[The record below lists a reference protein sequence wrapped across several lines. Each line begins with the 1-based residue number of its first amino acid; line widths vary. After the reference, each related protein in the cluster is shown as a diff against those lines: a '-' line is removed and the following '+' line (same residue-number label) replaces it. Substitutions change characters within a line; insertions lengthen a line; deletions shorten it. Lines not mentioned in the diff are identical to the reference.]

1 MKKILF
7 ETIIY
12 KIMKDKKITIKDGQ
26 SGNEIDLP
34 VLDSILGPNVVD
46 IRSLEKDLGYL
57 SHDPGFIATSSCE
70 SKITY
75 IDGNEGKLWYRGY
88 PIEELAEKSN
98 FTETAYLLL
107 NDKLPKIEEL
117 SNFSKDLS
125 NSYAIDPSIKKIINV
140 FNKDSHPMAIMT
152 ACLSFLSAKYHADI
166 DIQNQSYRYKS
177 TINLIAGVPVISAWI
192 LNYILDENFQTPNKK
207 ISIAE
212 NFVAMSFPN
221 LTNEQKVLSSKA
233 MDIIFL
239 LHADHEQNASTST
252 VRLSGSS
259 ETSPYAAIAAGIS
272 TLWGPTHGG
281 ANEAVIN
288 MLEEIKNSD
297 KDVEYYIDKAKD
309 KENSFRLMGFG
320 HRIYKNYDPRA
331 KIIHKI
337 AHEYLDMLDSK
348 NPNKPLF
355 DIAMKLE
362 KYALEDEYFV
372 SRKLYPNV
380 DFYSGIVL
388 KAIGIPQCMY
398 TVIFALART
407 VGWVAHWNEMI
418 QDKNFRIGRPRQLY
432 TGKTKTSYKDIEER

>member
-1 MKKILF
+1 M
-7 ETIIY
+7 TN
-12 KIMKDKKITIKDGQ
+12 KKITIKDGQ
-26 SGNEIDLP
+26 SNNEIELP
-34 VLDSILGPNVVD
+34 VLDSILGPDVVD
-46 IRSLEKDLGYL
+46 IRSLEQNLGYL
-57 SHDPGFIATSSCE
+57 SHDPGFMATSSCE
-70 SKITY
+70 SKITF
-75 IDGNEGKLWYRGY
+75 IDGNEGKLWYRGF
-88 PIEELAEKSN
+88 PIEELAEKSS
-98 FTETAYLLL
+98 FIETAFLLL
-107 NDKLPKIEEL
+107 NNKLPNINEL
-117 SNFSKDLS
+117 NDFSNHISKSFNVDDS
-125 NSYAIDPSIKKIINV
+125 VKKIIKV
-140 FNKDSHPMAIMT
+140 FDKDSHPMAIMT
-152 ACLSFLSAKYHADI
+152 ACLSCLSAKYHPDI
-166 DIQNQSYRYKS
+166 NIQNKDYRYQS
-177 TINLIAGVPVISAWI
+177 TVNLIASVPIISAWI
-192 LNYILDENFQTPNKK
+192 LNHIHGQEFGEPNENL
-207 ISIAE
+207 SIAE
-212 NFVAMSFPN
+212 NFIQMSFPDIDKDK
-221 LTNEQKVLSSKA
+221 TILSSKA

-297 KDVEYYIDKAKD
+297 KDVEHYINMAKD

-331 KIIHKI
+331 KIIQKI
-337 AHEYLDMLDSK
+337 AHAYLDKLDEN

-362 KYALEDEYFV
+362 KYALEDDYFV

-388 KAIGIPQCMY
+388 KAIGVPQSMY

-407 VGWVAHWNEMI
+407 VGWAAHWNEMI
-418 QDKNFRIGRPRQLY
+418 EDKNFRIGRPRQLY
-432 TGKTKTSYKDIEER
+432 TGKSKTSYIDIKNR

>member
-1 MKKILF
+1 M
-7 ETIIY
+7 TS
-12 KIMKDKKITIKDGQ
+12 KKITIKDGQ
-26 SGNEIDLP
+26 SNNETELP

-46 IRSLEKDLGYL
+46 IRALEKNLGYL

-70 SKITY
+70 SKITF

-98 FTETAYLLL
+98 FIETAYLLL
-107 NDKLPKIEEL
+107 NDKLPNFKELEDFSNNISSNYNVDPKIKE
-117 SNFSKDLS
+117 
-125 NSYAIDPSIKKIINV
+125 IINV
-140 FNKDSHPMAIMT
+140 FDKDSHPMAIMT
-152 ACLSFLSAKYHADI
+152 ACLSFLSAKYHDDI
-166 DIQNQSYRYKS
+166 NIQSKDYRYKS
-177 TINLIAGVPVISAWI
+177 TINLISSVPVISAWI
-192 LNYILDENFQTPNKK
+192 LNFIHGEEFQEQNQKL
-207 ISIAE
+207 SIAE
-212 NFVAMSFPN
+212 NFINMSFPN
-221 LTNEQKVLSSKA
+221 ISETQKIMSSKA
-233 MDIIFL
+233 MDVIFL

-297 KDVEYYIDKAKD
+297 KNVEHYINMAKD
-309 KENSFRLMGFG
+309 KDNAFRLMGFG

-331 KIIHKI
+331 KIIQKI
-337 AHEYLDMLDSK
+337 AHEYLAKLDEN

-362 KYALEDEYFV
+362 KYALEDDYFV

-388 KAIGIPQCMY
+388 KAIGIPECMY

-418 QDKNFRIGRPRQLY
+418 EDKNFRIGRPRQLY
-432 TGKTKTSYKDIEER
+432 TGKNKTKYQDIKER

>member
-1 MKKILF
+1 M
-7 ETIIY
+7 TN
-12 KIMKDKKITIKDGQ
+12 KKITIKDGQ
-26 SGNEIDLP
+26 SNNEAELP
-34 VLDSILGPNVVD
+34 VLESILGPNVVD
-46 IRSLEKDLGYL
+46 IRALEKDLGYL
-57 SHDPGFIATSSCE
+57 SHDPGFMATSSCE
-70 SKITY
+70 SKITF

-98 FTETAYLLL
+98 FIETAYLLL
-107 NDKLPKIEEL
+107 NDKLPNNNEL
-117 SNFSKDLS
+117 ELFSKDIS
-125 NSYAIDPSIKKIINV
+125 SSCNVDPAIKNIIEV
-140 FNKDSHPMAIMT
+140 FDKSSHPMAIMT
-152 ACLSFLSAKYHADI
+152 ACLSYLSAKYHDNI
-166 DIQNQSYRYKS
+166 NIQNKDYRYKS
-177 TINLIAGVPVISAWI
+177 TVNLISSVPVISAWI
-192 LNYILDENFQTPNKK
+192 LNYILSEQFQEPSEKR
-207 ISIAE
+207 SIAE
-212 NFVAMSFPN
+212 NFINMAFPK
-221 LTNEQKVLSSKA
+221 LDPDQKNLSSKA

-297 KDVEYYIDKAKD
+297 KDVEHYINMAKD
-309 KENSFRLMGFG
+309 KENTFRLMGFG

-331 KIIHKI
+331 KIIQKI
-337 AHEYLDMLDSK
+337 AHEYLSQLDNT

-362 KYALEDEYFV
+362 KFALEDDYFV

-388 KAIGIPQCMY
+388 KAIGIPQSMY

-418 QDKNFRIGRPRQLY
+418 EDKNFRIGRPRQLY
-432 TGKTKTSYKDIEER
+432 TGKNKTSYKDIKDR

>member
-1 MKKILF
+1 M
-7 ETIIY
+7 T
-12 KIMKDKKITIKDGQ
+12 DKKITIIDGQ
-26 SGNEIDLP
+26 SNNETELP

-46 IRSLEKDLGYL
+46 IRALEKNLGYL
-57 SHDPGFIATSSCE
+57 SHDPGFMATSSCE
-70 SKITY
+70 SKITF

-98 FTETAYLLL
+98 FIETAYLLL
-107 NDKLPKIEEL
+107 NDKLPNNKEL
-117 SNFSKDLS
+117 DNFSNDIS
-125 NSYAIDPSIKKIINV
+125 NNFNVDPSVKKIIEV
-140 FNKDSHPMAIMT
+140 FDKGSHPMAVMT
-152 ACLSFLSAKYHADI
+152 ACLSFLSAKYHDDI
-166 DIQNQSYRYKS
+166 NIQNKGYRYQS
-177 TINLIAGVPVISAWI
+177 TVKLISSVPVMSAWI
-192 LNYILDENFQTPNKK
+192 LNFILGVKFQEPNKHL
-207 ISIAE
+207 SIAE
-212 NFVAMSFPN
+212 NFINMAFPN
-221 LTNEQKVLSSKA
+221 INEEQKKLSSNA
-233 MDIIFL
+233 MDVIFL

-259 ETSPYAAIAAGIS
+259 ETSPYAAIAAGIQ

-297 KDVEYYIDKAKD
+297 KDVEHYINMAKD

-331 KIIHKI
+331 KIIQKI
-337 AHEYLDMLDSK
+337 AHEYLDKLDEN

-362 KYALEDEYFV
+362 KYALEDDYFV

-388 KAIGIPQCMY
+388 KAIGVPQSMY

-418 QDKNFRIGRPRQLY
+418 EDKNFRIGRPRQLY
-432 TGKTKTSYKDIEER
+432 TGKDKTNYTDLKDR

>member
-1 MKKILF
+1 M
-7 ETIIY
+7 T
-12 KIMKDKKITIKDGQ
+12 DKKITIKDGQ
-26 SGNEIDLP
+26 SNNEIELP
-34 VLDSILGPNVVD
+34 VLDSILGPDVVD
-46 IRSLEKDLGYL
+46 IRSLEKNLGYL
-57 SHDPGFIATSSCE
+57 SHDPGFMATSSCE
-70 SKITY
+70 SKITF
-75 IDGNEGKLWYRGY
+75 IDGNEGKLWYRGF
-88 PIEELAEKSN
+88 PIEELAEKSS
-98 FTETAYLLL
+98 FIETAFLLL
-107 NDKLPKIEEL
+107 NDKLPDINEL
-117 SNFSKDLS
+117 NDFSNNISKSFNVDDS
-125 NSYAIDPSIKKIINV
+125 VKKIIKV
-140 FNKDSHPMAIMT
+140 FDKDSHPMAIMT
-152 ACLSFLSAKYHADI
+152 ACLSCLSAKYHPNI
-166 DIQNQSYRYKS
+166 DIQNKDYRYQS
-177 TINLIAGVPVISAWI
+177 TVNLIASVPIISAWI
-192 LNYILDENFQTPNKK
+192 LNHIHGQEFGKPNENL
-207 ISIAE
+207 SIAE
-212 NFVAMSFPN
+212 NFIQMSFPDIDKDK
-221 LTNEQKVLSSKA
+221 TTLSSKA

-288 MLEEIKNSD
+288 MLEEIRNSD
-297 KDVEYYIDKAKD
+297 KDVEHYINMAKD

-331 KIIHKI
+331 KIIQKI
-337 AHEYLDMLDSK
+337 AYAYLEKLDEN

-362 KYALEDEYFV
+362 KYALEDDYFV

-388 KAIGIPQCMY
+388 KAIGVPQSMY

-418 QDKNFRIGRPRQLY
+418 EDKNFRIGRPRQLY
-432 TGKTKTSYKDIEER
+432 TGKSKTSYIDIKNR

>member
-1 MKKILF
+1 M
-7 ETIIY
+7 T
-12 KIMKDKKITIKDGQ
+12 DKKITIKDGQ
-26 SGNEIDLP
+26 SNNEIELP
-34 VLDSILGPNVVD
+34 VLDSILGPDVVD
-46 IRSLEKDLGYL
+46 IRSLEQNLGYL
-57 SHDPGFIATSSCE
+57 SHDPGFMATSSCE
-70 SKITY
+70 SKITF
-75 IDGNEGKLWYRGY
+75 IDGNEGKLWYRGF
-88 PIEELAEKSN
+88 PIEELAEKSS
-98 FTETAYLLL
+98 FIETAFLLL
-107 NDKLPKIEEL
+107 NNKLPNINEL
-117 SNFSKDLS
+117 NDFSNHISKSLNVDDS
-125 NSYAIDPSIKKIINV
+125 VKKIIKV
-140 FNKDSHPMAIMT
+140 FDKDSHPMAIMT
-152 ACLSFLSAKYHADI
+152 ACLSCLSAKYHPDI
-166 DIQNQSYRYKS
+166 NIQNKDYRYQS
-177 TINLIAGVPVISAWI
+177 TVNLIASVPIISAWI
-192 LNYILDENFQTPNKK
+192 LNHIHGQEFGEPNENL
-207 ISIAE
+207 SIAE
-212 NFVAMSFPN
+212 NFIQMSFPDIDKDK
-221 LTNEQKVLSSKA
+221 TILSSKA

-297 KDVEYYIDKAKD
+297 KDVEHYINMAKD

-331 KIIHKI
+331 KIIQKI
-337 AHEYLDMLDSK
+337 AHAYLDELDEN

-362 KYALEDEYFV
+362 KYALEDDYFV

-388 KAIGIPQCMY
+388 KAIGVPQSMY

-418 QDKNFRIGRPRQLY
+418 EDKNFRIGRPRQLY
-432 TGKTKTSYKDIEER
+432 TGKSKTSYIDIKNR

>member
-1 MKKILF
+1 M
-7 ETIIY
+7 TN
-12 KIMKDKKITIKDGQ
+12 KKITIKDGQ
-26 SGNEIDLP
+26 SNNEAELQ
-34 VLDSILGPNVVD
+34 VLESILGPDVVD
-46 IRSLEKDLGYL
+46 IRALEKDLGYL
-57 SHDPGFIATSSCE
+57 SHDPGFMATSSCE
-70 SKITY
+70 SKITF

-98 FTETAYLLL
+98 FIETAYLLL
-107 NDKLPKIEEL
+107 NDKLPNNNEL
-117 SNFSKDLS
+117 ELFSKNIS
-125 NSYAIDPSIKKIINV
+125 SSYNVDPAIKNIIEV
-140 FNKDSHPMAIMT
+140 FDKSSHPMAIMT
-152 ACLSFLSAKYHADI
+152 ACLSYLSAKYHDNI
-166 DIQNQSYRYKS
+166 DIQNKDYRYKS
-177 TINLIAGVPVISAWI
+177 TINLISSVPVISAWI
-192 LNYILDENFQTPNKK
+192 LNYILSEQFQEPSEKR
-207 ISIAE
+207 SIAE
-212 NFVAMSFPN
+212 NFINMAFPK
-221 LTNEQKVLSSKA
+221 LDPDQKNLSSKA

-297 KDVEYYIDKAKD
+297 KDVEHYINMAKD
-309 KENSFRLMGFG
+309 KENTFRLMGFG

-331 KIIHKI
+331 KIIQKI
-337 AHEYLDMLDSK
+337 AHEYLSQLDNT

-362 KYALEDEYFV
+362 KFALEDDYFV

-388 KAIGIPQCMY
+388 KAIGIPQSMY

-418 QDKNFRIGRPRQLY
+418 EDKNFRIGRPRQLY
-432 TGKTKTSYKDIEER
+432 TGKNKTSYKDIKDR

>member
-1 MKKILF
+1 M
-7 ETIIY
+7 TS
-12 KIMKDKKITIKDGQ
+12 KKITIKDGQ
-26 SGNEIDLP
+26 SNNEIELP

-46 IRSLEKDLGYL
+46 IRSLEKNLGYL

-70 SKITY
+70 SKITF

-98 FTETAYLLL
+98 FIETAYLLL
-107 NDKLPKIEEL
+107 NDKLPNINEL
-117 SNFSKDLS
+117 KDFSNDIS
-125 NSYAIDPSIKKIINV
+125 NSYYVDQSVKKIIKV
-140 FNKDSHPMAIMT
+140 FEKNSHPMAIMT
-152 ACLSFLSAKYHADI
+152 ACLSYLSAKYHAEI
-166 DIQNQSYRYKS
+166 DIQNKDYRYKS
-177 TINLIAGVPVISAWI
+177 TINLISSVPIISAWI
-192 LNYILDENFQTPNKK
+192 LNFILGKNFQEPDKK
-207 ISIAE
+207 LSLAG
-212 NFVAMSFPN
+212 NFINMAFPE
-221 LTNEQKVLSSKA
+221 LSEDQKKLSSRA

-297 KDVEYYIDKAKD
+297 KDVEFYINQAKD
-309 KENSFRLMGFG
+309 KDNSFRLMGFG

-331 KIIHKI
+331 KIIQKI
-337 AHEYLDMLDSK
+337 AHEYLDKLDTN

-362 KYALEDEYFV
+362 KYALEDDYFV

-388 KAIGIPQCMY
+388 KAIGVPQSMY

-418 QDKNFRIGRPRQLY
+418 EDKNFRIGRPRQLY
-432 TGKTKTSYKDIEER
+432 TGKKKTTYKDIKDR

>member
-1 MKKILF
+1 M
-7 ETIIY
+7 TN
-12 KIMKDKKITIKDGQ
+12 KKITVIDGQ
-26 SGNEIDLP
+26 SNNETELP

-46 IRSLEKDLGYL
+46 IRALEKNLGYL
-57 SHDPGFIATSSCE
+57 SHDPGFMATSSCE
-70 SKITY
+70 SKITF

-98 FTETAYLLL
+98 FIETAYLLL
-107 NDKLPKIEEL
+107 NDKLPNNKEL
-117 SNFSKDLS
+117 DNFSNDIS
-125 NSYAIDPSIKKIINV
+125 NNFNVDPSVKKIIEV
-140 FNKDSHPMAIMT
+140 FDKGSHPMAVMT
-152 ACLSFLSAKYHADI
+152 ACLSFLSAKYHDDI
-166 DIQNQSYRYKS
+166 NIQNKGYRYQS
-177 TINLIAGVPVISAWI
+177 TVKLISSVPVMSAWI
-192 LNYILDENFQTPNKK
+192 LNFILGVKFQEPNKHL
-207 ISIAE
+207 SIAE
-212 NFVAMSFPN
+212 NFINMAFPN
-221 LTNEQKVLSSKA
+221 INEEQKKLSSNA
-233 MDIIFL
+233 MDVIFL

-259 ETSPYAAIAAGIS
+259 ETSPYAAIAAGIQ

-297 KDVEYYIDKAKD
+297 KDVEHYINMAKD

-331 KIIHKI
+331 KIIQKI
-337 AHEYLDMLDSK
+337 AHEYLDKLDEN

-362 KYALEDEYFV
+362 KYALEDDYFV

-388 KAIGIPQCMY
+388 KAIGVPQSMY

-418 QDKNFRIGRPRQLY
+418 EDKNFRIGRPRQLY
-432 TGKTKTSYKDIEER
+432 TGKDKTNYTDLKDR

>member
-1 MKKILF
+1 M
-7 ETIIY
+7 TN
-12 KIMKDKKITIKDGQ
+12 KKITIKD
-26 SGNEIDLP
+26 SESNKEIDLP
-34 VLDSILGPNVVD
+34 ILESVLGPNVVD
-46 IRSLEKDLGYL
+46 IKSLEKNLGLL
-57 SHDPGFIATSSCE
+57 SHDPGFLATSSCE
-70 SKITY
+70 SKITF

-107 NDKLPKIEEL
+107 KNKLPNINDLEL
-117 SNFSKDLS
+117 FSNDIS
-125 NSYAIDPSIKKIINV
+125 NSYDVDSSIKDMINV
-140 FNKDSHPMAIMT
+140 FSKDSHPMAIMI
-152 ACLSFLSAKYHADI
+152 ACLSFLAAKHHKDI
-166 DIQNQSYRYKS
+166 NIQNEKYRYES
-177 TINLIAGVPVISAWI
+177 TINLIASVPVISAWI
-192 LNYILDENFQTPNKK
+192 LNHILSNNFQKPNKSL
-207 ISIAE
+207 SIAE
-212 NFVAMSFPN
+212 NFINMSFPELN
-221 LTNEQKVLSSKA
+221 EEQKNHSSKA

-259 ETSPYAAIAAGIS
+259 ETSPYAAIAAGIT

-288 MLEEIKNSD
+288 MLEEIKNSER
-297 KDVEYYIDKAKD
+297 DVEHYVEQAKD
-309 KENSFRLMGFG
+309 KENPFRLMGFG

-331 KIIHKI
+331 KIIQKI
-337 AHEYLDMLDSK
+337 AHEYLNQLDDN

-362 KYALEDEYFV
+362 KHALEDDYFV

-388 KAIGIPQCMY
+388 KAIGIPQSMY

-418 QDKNFRIGRPRQLY
+418 EDKNFRIGRPRQLY
-432 TGKTKTSYKDIEER
+432 TGKNKTSYKDIKDR

>member
-1 MKKILF
+1 M
-7 ETIIY
+7 T
-12 KIMKDKKITIKDGQ
+12 DKKITIKDGQ
-26 SGNEIDLP
+26 SNNEIELP
-34 VLDSILGPNVVD
+34 VLDSILGPDVVD
-46 IRSLEKDLGYL
+46 IRSLEQNLGYL
-57 SHDPGFIATSSCE
+57 SHDPGFMATSSCE
-70 SKITY
+70 SKITF
-75 IDGNEGKLWYRGY
+75 IDGNEGKLWYRGF
-88 PIEELAEKSN
+88 PIEELAEKSS
-98 FTETAYLLL
+98 FIETAFLLL
-107 NDKLPKIEEL
+107 NNKLPNINEL
-117 SNFSKDLS
+117 NDFSNHISKSLNVDDS
-125 NSYAIDPSIKKIINV
+125 VKKIIKV
-140 FNKDSHPMAIMT
+140 FDKDSHPMAIMT
-152 ACLSFLSAKYHADI
+152 ACLSCLSAKYHPDI
-166 DIQNQSYRYKS
+166 NIQNKDYRYQS
-177 TINLIAGVPVISAWI
+177 TVNLIASVPIISAWI
-192 LNYILDENFQTPNKK
+192 LNHIHGQEFGEPNENL
-207 ISIAE
+207 SIAE
-212 NFVAMSFPN
+212 NFIQMSFPDIDKDK
-221 LTNEQKVLSSKA
+221 TILSSKA

-297 KDVEYYIDKAKD
+297 KDVEHYINMAKD

-331 KIIHKI
+331 KIIQKI
-337 AHEYLDMLDSK
+337 AHAYLDELDEN

-362 KYALEDEYFV
+362 KYALEDDYFV

-388 KAIGIPQCMY
+388 KAIGVPQSMY

-418 QDKNFRIGRPRQLY
+418 EDKNFRIGRPRQLY
-432 TGKTKTSYKDIEER
+432 TGKNKTSYIDIKNR

>member
-1 MKKILF
+1 M
-7 ETIIY
+7 T
-12 KIMKDKKITIKDGQ
+12 DKKITIKDGQ
-26 SGNEIDLP
+26 SNNEIELP
-34 VLDSILGPNVVD
+34 VLDSILGPDVVD
-46 IRSLEKDLGYL
+46 IRSLEQNLGYL
-57 SHDPGFIATSSCE
+57 SHDPGFMATSSCE
-70 SKITY
+70 RKITF
-75 IDGNEGKLWYRGY
+75 IDGNEGKLWYRGF
-88 PIEELAEKSN
+88 PIEELAEKSS
-98 FTETAYLLL
+98 FIETAFLLL
-107 NDKLPKIEEL
+107 NNKLPNINEL
-117 SNFSKDLS
+117 NDFSNHISKSLNVDDS
-125 NSYAIDPSIKKIINV
+125 VKKIIKV
-140 FNKDSHPMAIMT
+140 FDKDSHPMAIMT
-152 ACLSFLSAKYHADI
+152 ACLSCLSAKYHPDI
-166 DIQNQSYRYKS
+166 NIQNKGYRYQS
-177 TINLIAGVPVISAWI
+177 TVNLIASVPIISAWI
-192 LNYILDENFQTPNKK
+192 LNHIHGQEFGEPNENL
-207 ISIAE
+207 SIAE
-212 NFVAMSFPN
+212 NFIQMSFPDIDKDK
-221 LTNEQKVLSSKA
+221 TILSSKA

-297 KDVEYYIDKAKD
+297 KDVEHYINMAKD

-331 KIIHKI
+331 KIIQKI
-337 AHEYLDMLDSK
+337 AHAYLDKLDEN

-362 KYALEDEYFV
+362 KYALEDDYFV

-388 KAIGIPQCMY
+388 KAIGVPQSMY

-418 QDKNFRIGRPRQLY
+418 EDKNFRIGRPRQLY
-432 TGKTKTSYKDIEER
+432 TGKSKTSYIDIKNR

>member
-1 MKKILF
+1 M
-7 ETIIY
+7 T
-12 KIMKDKKITIKDGQ
+12 DKKITIKDGQ
-26 SGNEIDLP
+26 SNNEIELP
-34 VLDSILGPNVVD
+34 VLDSILGPDVVD
-46 IRSLEKDLGYL
+46 IRSLEKNLGYL
-57 SHDPGFIATSSCE
+57 SHDPGFMATSSCE
-70 SKITY
+70 SKITF
-75 IDGNEGKLWYRGY
+75 IDGNEGKLWYRGF
-88 PIEELAEKSN
+88 PIEELAEKSS
-98 FTETAYLLL
+98 FIETAFLLL
-107 NDKLPKIEEL
+107 NDKLPDINEL
-117 SNFSKDLS
+117 NDFSNNISKSFNVDDS
-125 NSYAIDPSIKKIINV
+125 VKKIIKV
-140 FNKDSHPMAIMT
+140 FDKDSHPMAIMT
-152 ACLSFLSAKYHADI
+152 ACLSCLSAKYHPNI
-166 DIQNQSYRYKS
+166 DIQNKDYRYQS
-177 TINLIAGVPVISAWI
+177 TVNLIASVPIISAWI
-192 LNYILDENFQTPNKK
+192 LNHIHGQEFGKPNENL
-207 ISIAE
+207 SIAE
-212 NFVAMSFPN
+212 NFIQMSFPDIDKDK
-221 LTNEQKVLSSKA
+221 TTLSSKA

-288 MLEEIKNSD
+288 MLEEIRNSD
-297 KDVEYYIDKAKD
+297 KDVEHYINMAKD

-331 KIIHKI
+331 KIIQKI
-337 AHEYLDMLDSK
+337 AHAYLDKLDEN

-362 KYALEDEYFV
+362 KYALEDDYFV

-388 KAIGIPQCMY
+388 KAIGVPQSMY

-418 QDKNFRIGRPRQLY
+418 EDKNFRIGRPRQLY
-432 TGKTKTSYKDIEER
+432 TGKSKTSYIDIKNR

>member
-1 MKKILF
+1 M
-7 ETIIY
+7 TN
-12 KIMKDKKITIKDGQ
+12 KKITIIDGQ
-26 SGNEIDLP
+26 SNNETELP

-46 IRSLEKDLGYL
+46 IRALEKNLGYL
-57 SHDPGFIATSSCE
+57 SHDPGFMATSSCE
-70 SKITY
+70 SKITF

-98 FTETAYLLL
+98 FIETAYLLL
-107 NDKLPKIEEL
+107 NDKLPNNKEL
-117 SNFSKDLS
+117 DNFSKDIS
-125 NSYAIDPSIKKIINV
+125 NNFNVDPSVKKIIEV
-140 FNKDSHPMAIMT
+140 FDKGSHPMAVMT
-152 ACLSFLSAKYHADI
+152 ACLSFLSAKYHDDI
-166 DIQNQSYRYKS
+166 NIQNKGYRYQS
-177 TINLIAGVPVISAWI
+177 TVKLISSVPVMSAWI
-192 LNYILDENFQTPNKK
+192 LNFILGVKFQEPNKHL
-207 ISIAE
+207 SIAE
-212 NFVAMSFPN
+212 NFINMAFPN
-221 LTNEQKVLSSKA
+221 INEEQKKLSSNA
-233 MDIIFL
+233 MDVIFL

-259 ETSPYAAIAAGIS
+259 ETSPYAAIAAGIQ

-297 KDVEYYIDKAKD
+297 KDVEHYINMAKD

-331 KIIHKI
+331 KIIQKI
-337 AHEYLDMLDSK
+337 AHEYLDKLDEN

-362 KYALEDEYFV
+362 KYALEDDYFV

-388 KAIGIPQCMY
+388 KAIGVPQSMY

-418 QDKNFRIGRPRQLY
+418 EDKNFRIGRPRQLY
-432 TGKTKTSYKDIEER
+432 TGKDKTNYTDLKDR

>member
-1 MKKILF
+1 M
-7 ETIIY
+7 TS
-12 KIMKDKKITIKDGQ
+12 KKITIKDGQ
-26 SGNEIDLP
+26 SNNETELP

-46 IRSLEKDLGYL
+46 IRALEKNLGYL

-70 SKITY
+70 SKITF

-98 FTETAYLLL
+98 FIETAYLLL
-107 NDKLPKIEEL
+107 NDKLPNFKEL
-117 SNFSKDLS
+117 EDFSNNISS
-125 NSYAIDPSIKKIINV
+125 NYNVDPKVKEIINV
-140 FNKDSHPMAIMT
+140 FDKDSHPMAIMT
-152 ACLSFLSAKYHADI
+152 ACLSFLSAKYHDGI
-166 DIQNQSYRYKS
+166 NIQSKDYRYKS
-177 TINLIAGVPVISAWI
+177 TINLISSVPVISAWI
-192 LNYILDENFQTPNKK
+192 LNFIHDEEFQEQNQKL
-207 ISIAE
+207 SIAE
-212 NFVAMSFPN
+212 NFINMSFPN
-221 LTNEQKVLSSKA
+221 ISETQKIMSSKA
-233 MDIIFL
+233 MDVIFL

-297 KDVEYYIDKAKD
+297 KNVEHYINMAKD
-309 KENSFRLMGFG
+309 KDNAFRLMGFG

-331 KIIHKI
+331 KIIQKI
-337 AHEYLDMLDSK
+337 AHEYLAKLDEN

-362 KYALEDEYFV
+362 KYALEDDYFV

-388 KAIGIPQCMY
+388 KAIGIPECMY

-418 QDKNFRIGRPRQLY
+418 EDKNFRIGRPRQLY
-432 TGKTKTSYKDIEER
+432 TGKNKTKYQDIKER

>member
-1 MKKILF
+1 M
-7 ETIIY
+7 TN
-12 KIMKDKKITIKDGQ
+12 KKITIKDGQ
-26 SGNEIDLP
+26 SNNEAELP
-34 VLDSILGPNVVD
+34 VLESILGPNVVD
-46 IRSLEKDLGYL
+46 IRALEKDLGYL
-57 SHDPGFIATSSCE
+57 SHDPGFMATSSCE
-70 SKITY
+70 SKITF

-98 FTETAYLLL
+98 FIETAYLLL
-107 NDKLPKIEEL
+107 NDKLPNNNEL
-117 SNFSKDLS
+117 ELFSKNIS
-125 NSYAIDPSIKKIINV
+125 SSYNVDPAIKNIIEV
-140 FNKDSHPMAIMT
+140 FDKSSHPMAIMT
-152 ACLSFLSAKYHADI
+152 ACLSYLSAKYHDNI
-166 DIQNQSYRYKS
+166 NIQNKDYRYKS
-177 TINLIAGVPVISAWI
+177 TINLISSVPVISAWI
-192 LNYILDENFQTPNKK
+192 LNYILSEQFQEPSEKR
-207 ISIAE
+207 SIAE
-212 NFVAMSFPN
+212 NFINMAFPK
-221 LTNEQKVLSSKA
+221 LDPDQKNLSSKA

-297 KDVEYYIDKAKD
+297 KDVEHYINMAKD
-309 KENSFRLMGFG
+309 KENTFRLMGFG

-331 KIIHKI
+331 KIIQKI
-337 AHEYLDMLDSK
+337 AHEYLSQLDNT

-362 KYALEDEYFV
+362 KFALEDDYFV

-388 KAIGIPQCMY
+388 KAIGIPQSMY

-418 QDKNFRIGRPRQLY
+418 EDKNFRIGRPRQLY
-432 TGKTKTSYKDIEER
+432 TGKNKTSYRDIKDR

>member
-1 MKKILF
+1 M
-7 ETIIY
+7 TS
-12 KIMKDKKITIKDGQ
+12 KKITIKDGQ
-26 SGNEIDLP
+26 SNNETELP

-46 IRSLEKDLGYL
+46 IRALEKNLGYL

-70 SKITY
+70 SKITF

-98 FTETAYLLL
+98 FIETAYLLL
-107 NDKLPKIEEL
+107 NDKLPNFKEL
-117 SNFSKDLS
+117 EDFSNNISS
-125 NSYAIDPSIKKIINV
+125 NYNVDPKVKEIINV
-140 FNKDSHPMAIMT
+140 FDRDSHPMAIMT
-152 ACLSFLSAKYHADI
+152 ACLSFLSAKYHDDI
-166 DIQNQSYRYKS
+166 NIQSKDYRYKS
-177 TINLIAGVPVISAWI
+177 TINLISSVPVISAWI
-192 LNYILDENFQTPNKK
+192 LNFIHGEEFQEQNQKL
-207 ISIAE
+207 SIAE
-212 NFVAMSFPN
+212 NFINMSFPN
-221 LTNEQKVLSSKA
+221 ISETQKIMSSKA
-233 MDIIFL
+233 MDVIFL

-297 KDVEYYIDKAKD
+297 KNVEHYINMAKD
-309 KENSFRLMGFG
+309 KDNAFRLMGFG

-331 KIIHKI
+331 KIIQKI
-337 AHEYLDMLDSK
+337 AHEYLAKLDEN

-362 KYALEDEYFV
+362 KYALEDDYFV

-388 KAIGIPQCMY
+388 KAIGIPECMY

-418 QDKNFRIGRPRQLY
+418 EDKNFRIGRPRQLY
-432 TGKTKTSYKDIEER
+432 TGKNKTKYQDIKER

>member
-1 MKKILF
+1 M
-7 ETIIY
+7 T
-12 KIMKDKKITIKDGQ
+12 DKKITIKDGQ
-26 SGNEIDLP
+26 SNNEIELP
-34 VLDSILGPNVVD
+34 VLDSILGPDVVD
-46 IRSLEKDLGYL
+46 IRSLEQNLGYL
-57 SHDPGFIATSSCE
+57 SHDPGFMATSSCE
-70 SKITY
+70 SKITF
-75 IDGNEGKLWYRGY
+75 IDGNEGKLWYRGF
-88 PIEELAEKSN
+88 PIEELAEKSS
-98 FTETAYLLL
+98 FIETAFLLL
-107 NDKLPKIEEL
+107 NNKLPNINEL
-117 SNFSKDLS
+117 NDFSNHISKSLNVDDS
-125 NSYAIDPSIKKIINV
+125 VKKIIKV
-140 FNKDSHPMAIMT
+140 FDKDSHPMAIMT
-152 ACLSFLSAKYHADI
+152 ACLSCLSAKYHPDI
-166 DIQNQSYRYKS
+166 NIQNKDYRYQS
-177 TINLIAGVPVISAWI
+177 TVNLIASVPIISAWI
-192 LNYILDENFQTPNKK
+192 LNHIHGQEFGEPNENL
-207 ISIAE
+207 SIAE
-212 NFVAMSFPN
+212 NFIQMSFPDIDKDK
-221 LTNEQKVLSSKA
+221 TILSSKA

-297 KDVEYYIDKAKD
+297 KDVEHYINMAKD

-331 KIIHKI
+331 KIIQKI
-337 AHEYLDMLDSK
+337 AHAYLDKLDEN

-362 KYALEDEYFV
+362 KYALEDDYFV

-388 KAIGIPQCMY
+388 KAIGVPQSMY

-418 QDKNFRIGRPRQLY
+418 EDKNFRIGRPRQLY
-432 TGKTKTSYKDIEER
+432 TGKSKTSYIDIKNR

>member
-1 MKKILF
+1 M
-7 ETIIY
+7 TN
-12 KIMKDKKITIKDGQ
+12 KKITIIYG
-26 SGNEIDLP
+26 SSNNETDLP
-34 VLDSILGPNVVD
+34 VLDSILGLNVVD
-46 IRSLEKDLGYL
+46 IRALEKNLGYL
-57 SHDPGFIATSSCE
+57 SHDPGFMATSSCE
-70 SKITY
+70 SKITF

-98 FTETAYLLL
+98 FIETAYLLL
-107 NDKLPKIEEL
+107 NDKLPNNKEL
-117 SNFSKDLS
+117 DNFSNDIS
-125 NSYAIDPSIKKIINV
+125 NNFNVDPSVKKIIEV
-140 FNKDSHPMAIMT
+140 FDKGSHPMAVMT
-152 ACLSFLSAKYHADI
+152 ACLSFLSAKYHDDI
-166 DIQNQSYRYKS
+166 NIQNKGYRYQS
-177 TINLIAGVPVISAWI
+177 TVKLISSVPVMSAWI
-192 LNYILDENFQTPNKK
+192 LNFILGVKFQEPNKHL
-207 ISIAE
+207 SIAE
-212 NFVAMSFPN
+212 NFINMAFPN
-221 LTNEQKVLSSKA
+221 INEEQKKLSSNA
-233 MDIIFL
+233 MDVIFL

-259 ETSPYAAIAAGIS
+259 ETSPYAAIATGIQ

-297 KDVEYYIDKAKD
+297 KDVEHYINMAKD

-331 KIIHKI
+331 KIIQKI
-337 AHEYLDMLDSK
+337 AHEYLDKLDEN

-362 KYALEDEYFV
+362 KYALEDDYFV

-388 KAIGIPQCMY
+388 KAIGVPQSMY

-418 QDKNFRIGRPRQLY
+418 EDKNFRIGRPRQLY
-432 TGKTKTSYKDIEER
+432 TGKDKTNYTDLKDR

>member
-1 MKKILF
+1 M
-7 ETIIY
+7 TN
-12 KIMKDKKITIKDGQ
+12 KKITIIDGQ
-26 SGNEIDLP
+26 SNNETELP

-46 IRSLEKDLGYL
+46 IRALEKNLGYL
-57 SHDPGFIATSSCE
+57 SHDPGFMATSSCE
-70 SKITY
+70 SKITF

-98 FTETAYLLL
+98 FIETAYLLL
-107 NDKLPKIEEL
+107 NDKLPNNNEL
-117 SNFSKDLS
+117 DNFSNDIS
-125 NSYAIDPSIKKIINV
+125 NNFNVDPSVKKIIEV
-140 FNKDSHPMAIMT
+140 FDKGSHPMAVMT
-152 ACLSFLSAKYHADI
+152 ACLSFLSAKYHDDI
-166 DIQNQSYRYKS
+166 NIQNKGYRYQS
-177 TINLIAGVPVISAWI
+177 TVKLISSVPVMSAWI
-192 LNYILDENFQTPNKK
+192 LNFILGVKFQEPNKHL
-207 ISIAE
+207 SIAE
-212 NFVAMSFPN
+212 NFINMAFPN
-221 LTNEQKVLSSKA
+221 INEEQKKLSSNA
-233 MDIIFL
+233 MDVIFL

-259 ETSPYAAIAAGIS
+259 ETSPYAAIAAGIQ

-297 KDVEYYIDKAKD
+297 KDVEHYINMAKD

-331 KIIHKI
+331 KIIQKI
-337 AHEYLDMLDSK
+337 AHEYLDKLDEN

-362 KYALEDEYFV
+362 KYALEDDYFV

-388 KAIGIPQCMY
+388 KAIGVPQSMY

-418 QDKNFRIGRPRQLY
+418 EDKNFRIGRPRQLY
-432 TGKTKTSYKDIEER
+432 TGKDKTNYTELKDR

>member
-1 MKKILF
+1 M
-7 ETIIY
+7 TS
-12 KIMKDKKITIKDGQ
+12 KKITIKDGQ
-26 SGNEIDLP
+26 SNNETELP

-46 IRSLEKDLGYL
+46 IRALEKNLGYL

-70 SKITY
+70 SKITF

-98 FTETAYLLL
+98 FIETAYLLL
-107 NDKLPKIEEL
+107 NDKLPNFKEL
-117 SNFSKDLS
+117 EDFSNNISS
-125 NSYAIDPSIKKIINV
+125 NYNVDPKVKKIINV
-140 FNKDSHPMAIMT
+140 FDKDSHPMAIMT
-152 ACLSFLSAKYHADI
+152 ACLSFLSAKYHDDI
-166 DIQNQSYRYKS
+166 NIQSKDYRYKS
-177 TINLIAGVPVISAWI
+177 TINLISSVPVISAWI
-192 LNYILDENFQTPNKK
+192 LNFIHGEEFQEQNQKL
-207 ISIAE
+207 SIAE
-212 NFVAMSFPN
+212 NFINMSFPN
-221 LTNEQKVLSSKA
+221 ISETQKIMSSKA
-233 MDIIFL
+233 MDVIFL

-297 KDVEYYIDKAKD
+297 KNVEHYINMAKD
-309 KENSFRLMGFG
+309 KDNAFRLMGFG

-331 KIIHKI
+331 KIIQKI
-337 AHEYLDMLDSK
+337 AHEYLAKLDEN

-362 KYALEDEYFV
+362 KYALEDDYFV

-388 KAIGIPQCMY
+388 KAIGIPECMY

-418 QDKNFRIGRPRQLY
+418 EDKNFRIGRPRQLY
-432 TGKTKTSYKDIEER
+432 TGKNKTKYQDIKDR

>member
-1 MKKILF
+1 M
-7 ETIIY
+7 TN
-12 KIMKDKKITIKDGQ
+12 KKITIIDGQ
-26 SGNEIDLP
+26 SNNETELP

-46 IRSLEKDLGYL
+46 IRALEKNLGYL
-57 SHDPGFIATSSCE
+57 SHDPGFMATSSCE
-70 SKITY
+70 SKITF

-98 FTETAYLLL
+98 FIETAYLLL
-107 NDKLPKIEEL
+107 NDKLPNNKEL
-117 SNFSKDLS
+117 DNFSNDIS
-125 NSYAIDPSIKKIINV
+125 NNFDVDPSVKKIIEI
-140 FNKDSHPMAIMT
+140 FDKSSHPMAVMT
-152 ACLSFLSAKYHADI
+152 ACLSFLSAKYHDDI
-166 DIQNQSYRYKS
+166 NIQNKGYRYQS
-177 TINLIAGVPVISAWI
+177 TVKLISSVPVMSAWI
-192 LNYILDENFQTPNKK
+192 LNFILGVKFQEPNKHL
-207 ISIAE
+207 SIAE
-212 NFVAMSFPN
+212 NFINMAFPN
-221 LTNEQKVLSSKA
+221 INEEQKKLSSNA
-233 MDIIFL
+233 MDVIFL

-259 ETSPYAAIAAGIS
+259 ETSPYAAIAAGIQ

-297 KDVEYYIDKAKD
+297 KDVEHYINMAKD

-331 KIIHKI
+331 KIIQKI
-337 AHEYLDMLDSK
+337 AHEYLDKLDEN

-362 KYALEDEYFV
+362 KYALEDDYFV

-388 KAIGIPQCMY
+388 KAIGVPQSMY

-418 QDKNFRIGRPRQLY
+418 EDKNFRIGRPRQLY
-432 TGKTKTSYKDIEER
+432 TGKDKTNYTELKDR

>member
-1 MKKILF
+1 M
-7 ETIIY
+7 TN
-12 KIMKDKKITIKDGQ
+12 KKITIKDGQ
-26 SGNEIDLP
+26 SNNEAELP
-34 VLDSILGPNVVD
+34 VLESILGPNVVD
-46 IRSLEKDLGYL
+46 IRALEKDLGYL
-57 SHDPGFIATSSCE
+57 SHDPGFMATSSCE
-70 SKITY
+70 SKITF

-98 FTETAYLLL
+98 FIETAYLLL
-107 NDKLPKIEEL
+107 NDKLPNNNEL
-117 SNFSKDLS
+117 ELFSKNIS
-125 NSYAIDPSIKKIINV
+125 SSYNVDPAIKNIIEV
-140 FNKDSHPMAIMT
+140 FDKSSHPMAIMT
-152 ACLSFLSAKYHADI
+152 ACLSYLSAKYHDNI
-166 DIQNQSYRYKS
+166 DIQNKDYRYKS
-177 TINLIAGVPVISAWI
+177 TINLISSVPVISAWI
-192 LNYILDENFQTPNKK
+192 LNYILSEQFQEPSEKR
-207 ISIAE
+207 SIAE
-212 NFVAMSFPN
+212 NFINMAFPK
-221 LTNEQKVLSSKA
+221 LDPDQKNLSSKA

-297 KDVEYYIDKAKD
+297 KDVEHYINMAKD
-309 KENSFRLMGFG
+309 KENTFRLMGFG

-331 KIIHKI
+331 KIIQKI
-337 AHEYLDMLDSK
+337 AHEYLSQLDNT

-362 KYALEDEYFV
+362 KFALEDDYFV

-388 KAIGIPQCMY
+388 KAIGIPQSMY

-418 QDKNFRIGRPRQLY
+418 EDKNFRIGRPRQLY
-432 TGKTKTSYKDIEER
+432 TGKNKTSYKDIKDR

>member
-1 MKKILF
+1 M
-7 ETIIY
+7 T
-12 KIMKDKKITIKDGQ
+12 DKKITIKDGQ
-26 SGNEIDLP
+26 SNNEIELP
-34 VLDSILGPNVVD
+34 VLDSILGPDVVD
-46 IRSLEKDLGYL
+46 IRSLEQNLGYL
-57 SHDPGFIATSSCE
+57 SHDPGFMATSSCE
-70 SKITY
+70 SKITF
-75 IDGNEGKLWYRGY
+75 IDGNEGKLWYRGF
-88 PIEELAEKSN
+88 PIEELAEKSS
-98 FTETAYLLL
+98 FIETAFLLL
-107 NDKLPKIEEL
+107 NNKLPNINEL
-117 SNFSKDLS
+117 NDFSNHISKSLNVDDS
-125 NSYAIDPSIKKIINV
+125 VKKIIKV
-140 FNKDSHPMAIMT
+140 FDKDSHPMAIMT
-152 ACLSFLSAKYHADI
+152 ACLSCLSAKYHPNI
-166 DIQNQSYRYKS
+166 DIQNKDYRYES
-177 TINLIAGVPVISAWI
+177 TVNLIASVPIISAWI
-192 LNYILDENFQTPNKK
+192 LNHIHGQKFGEPNENL
-207 ISIAE
+207 SIAE
-212 NFVAMSFPN
+212 NFIQMSFPDIDKDK
-221 LTNEQKVLSSKA
+221 TILSSKA

-297 KDVEYYIDKAKD
+297 KDVEHYINMAKD

-331 KIIHKI
+331 KIIQKI
-337 AHEYLDMLDSK
+337 AHAYLDKLDEN

-362 KYALEDEYFV
+362 KYALEDDYFV

-388 KAIGIPQCMY
+388 KAIGVPQSMY

-418 QDKNFRIGRPRQLY
+418 EDKNFRIGRPRQLY
-432 TGKTKTSYKDIEER
+432 TGKSKTSYIDIKNR

>member
-1 MKKILF
+1 M
-7 ETIIY
+7 TS
-12 KIMKDKKITIKDGQ
+12 KKITIKDGQ
-26 SGNEIDLP
+26 SNNETELP

-46 IRSLEKDLGYL
+46 IRALEKNLGYL

-70 SKITY
+70 SKITF

-98 FTETAYLLL
+98 FIETAYLLL
-107 NDKLPKIEEL
+107 NDKLPNFKEL
-117 SNFSKDLS
+117 EDFSNNISS
-125 NSYAIDPSIKKIINV
+125 NYNVDPKVKEIINV
-140 FNKDSHPMAIMT
+140 FDKDSHPMAIMT
-152 ACLSFLSAKYHADI
+152 ACLSFLSAKYHDGI
-166 DIQNQSYRYKS
+166 NIQSKDYRYKS
-177 TINLIAGVPVISAWI
+177 TINLISSVPVISAWI
-192 LNYILDENFQTPNKK
+192 LNFIHDEEFQEQNQKL
-207 ISIAE
+207 SIAE
-212 NFVAMSFPN
+212 NFINMSFSN
-221 LTNEQKVLSSKA
+221 ISETQKIMSSKA
-233 MDIIFL
+233 MDVIFL

-297 KDVEYYIDKAKD
+297 KNVEHYINMAKD
-309 KENSFRLMGFG
+309 KDNAFRLMGFG

-331 KIIHKI
+331 KIIQKI
-337 AHEYLDMLDSK
+337 AHEYLAKLDEN

-362 KYALEDEYFV
+362 KYALEDDYFV

-388 KAIGIPQCMY
+388 KAIGIPECMY

-418 QDKNFRIGRPRQLY
+418 EDKNFRIGRPRQLY
-432 TGKTKTSYKDIEER
+432 TGKNKTKYQDIKDR

>member
-1 MKKILF
+1 M
-7 ETIIY
+7 TN
-12 KIMKDKKITIKDGQ
+12 KKITIIDGQ
-26 SGNEIDLP
+26 SNNETELP

-46 IRSLEKDLGYL
+46 IRALEKNLGYL
-57 SHDPGFIATSSCE
+57 SHDPGFMATSSCE
-70 SKITY
+70 SKITF

-98 FTETAYLLL
+98 FIETAYLLL
-107 NDKLPKIEEL
+107 NDKLPNNKEL
-117 SNFSKDLS
+117 DNFSNDIS
-125 NSYAIDPSIKKIINV
+125 NNFNVDPSVKKIIEV
-140 FNKDSHPMAIMT
+140 FDKGSHPMAVMT
-152 ACLSFLSAKYHADI
+152 ACLSFLSAKYHDDI
-166 DIQNQSYRYKS
+166 NIQDKGYRYQS
-177 TINLIAGVPVISAWI
+177 TVKLISSVPVMSAWI
-192 LNYILDENFQTPNKK
+192 LNFILGMKFQEPNKHL
-207 ISIAE
+207 SIAE
-212 NFVAMSFPN
+212 NFINMAFPN
-221 LTNEQKVLSSKA
+221 INEEQKKLSSNA
-233 MDIIFL
+233 MDVIFL

-259 ETSPYAAIAAGIS
+259 ETSPYAAIAAGIQ

-297 KDVEYYIDKAKD
+297 KDVEHYINMAKD

-331 KIIHKI
+331 KIIQKI
-337 AHEYLDMLDSK
+337 AHEYLDKLDEN

-362 KYALEDEYFV
+362 KYALEDDYFV

-388 KAIGIPQCMY
+388 KAIGVPQSMY

-418 QDKNFRIGRPRQLY
+418 EDKNFRIGRPRQLY
-432 TGKTKTSYKDIEER
+432 TGKDKTNYTELKDR

>member
-1 MKKILF
+1 M
-7 ETIIY
+7 T
-12 KIMKDKKITIKDGQ
+12 DKKITIKDGQ
-26 SGNEIDLP
+26 SNNEIELP
-34 VLDSILGPNVVD
+34 VLDSILGPDVVD
-46 IRSLEKDLGYL
+46 IRSLEQNLGYL
-57 SHDPGFIATSSCE
+57 SHDPGFMATSSCE
-70 SKITY
+70 SKITF
-75 IDGNEGKLWYRGY
+75 IDGNEGKLWYRGF
-88 PIEELAEKSN
+88 PIEELAEKSS
-98 FTETAYLLL
+98 FIETAFLLL
-107 NDKLPKIEEL
+107 NNKLPNINKL
-117 SNFSKDLS
+117 NDFSNHISKSFNVNDS
-125 NSYAIDPSIKKIINV
+125 VKKIIKV
-140 FNKDSHPMAIMT
+140 FDKDSHPMAIMT
-152 ACLSFLSAKYHADI
+152 ACLSCLSAKYHPDI
-166 DIQNQSYRYKS
+166 NIQNKDYRYQS
-177 TINLIAGVPVISAWI
+177 TVNLIASVPIISAWI
-192 LNYILDENFQTPNKK
+192 LNHIHGQEFGEPNENL
-207 ISIAE
+207 SIAE
-212 NFVAMSFPN
+212 NFIQMSFPDIDKDK
-221 LTNEQKVLSSKA
+221 TILSSKA
-233 MDIIFL
+233 MDVIFL

-297 KDVEYYIDKAKD
+297 KDVEHYINMAKD

-331 KIIHKI
+331 KIIQKI
-337 AHEYLDMLDSK
+337 AHAYLDKLDEN

-362 KYALEDEYFV
+362 KYALEDDYFV

-388 KAIGIPQCMY
+388 KAIGVPQSMY

-418 QDKNFRIGRPRQLY
+418 EDKNFRIGRPRQLY
-432 TGKTKTSYKDIEER
+432 TGKSKTSYIDIKNR

>member
-1 MKKILF
+1 M
-7 ETIIY
+7 TN
-12 KIMKDKKITIKDGQ
+12 KKITIKDGQ
-26 SGNEIDLP
+26 SNNEAELP
-34 VLDSILGPNVVD
+34 VLESILGPNVVD
-46 IRSLEKDLGYL
+46 IRALEKDLGYL
-57 SHDPGFIATSSCE
+57 SHDPGFMATSSCE
-70 SKITY
+70 SKITF

-98 FTETAYLLL
+98 FIETAYLLL
-107 NDKLPKIEEL
+107 NDKLPNNNEL
-117 SNFSKDLS
+117 ELFSKNIS
-125 NSYAIDPSIKKIINV
+125 SSYNVDPAIKNIIEV
-140 FNKDSHPMAIMT
+140 FDKSSHPMAIMT
-152 ACLSFLSAKYHADI
+152 ACLSYLSAKYHDNI
-166 DIQNQSYRYKS
+166 NIQSKDYRYKS
-177 TINLIAGVPVISAWI
+177 TVNLISSVPVISAWI
-192 LNYILDENFQTPNKK
+192 LNYILSEQFQEPSEKR
-207 ISIAE
+207 SIAE
-212 NFVAMSFPN
+212 NFINMAFPK
-221 LTNEQKVLSSKA
+221 LDPDQKNLSSKA

-297 KDVEYYIDKAKD
+297 KDVEHYINMAKD
-309 KENSFRLMGFG
+309 KENTFRLMGFG

-331 KIIHKI
+331 KIIQKI
-337 AHEYLDMLDSK
+337 AHEYLSQLDNT

-362 KYALEDEYFV
+362 KFALEDDYFV

-388 KAIGIPQCMY
+388 KAIGIPQSMY

-418 QDKNFRIGRPRQLY
+418 EDKNFRIGRPRQLY
-432 TGKTKTSYKDIEER
+432 TGKNKTSYRDIKDR

>member
-1 MKKILF
+1 MQKILF
-7 ETIIY
+7 EKIIY
-12 KIMKDKKITIKDGQ
+12 KTMKDKKITIKDGQ
-26 SGNEIDLP
+26 SDNEIELP

-46 IRSLEKDLGYL
+46 IRALEKNLGYL

-70 SKITY
+70 SKITF

-98 FTETAYLLL
+98 FIETAYLLL
-107 NDKLPKIEEL
+107 NDKLPKTNEL
-117 SNFSKDLS
+117 NDFSKDIS
-125 NSYAIDPSIKKIINV
+125 ESYVIDPSIKKIIKV
-140 FNKDSHPMAIMT
+140 FDKDSHPMAIMT
-152 ACLSFLSAKYHADI
+152 ACLSYLSAKYHGDI
-166 DIQNQSYRYKS
+166 DIQNKDYRYKS
-177 TINLIAGVPVISAWI
+177 TINLIAGVPIISAWI
-192 LNYILDENFQTPNKK
+192 LNYILDTDFQTPDKK
-207 ISIAE
+207 LSIAE
-212 NFVAMSFPN
+212 NFINMSFSN
-221 LTNEQKVLSSKA
+221 LTNEQKKLSSKA

-297 KDVEYYIDKAKD
+297 KDVEHYIDKAKD

-320 HRIYKNYDPRA
+320 HRVYKNYDPRA
-331 KIIHKI
+331 KIIQKI
-337 AHEYLDMLDSK
+337 AHEYLEKLDSN

-388 KAIGIPQCMY
+388 KAIGVPQSMY

-407 VGWVAHWNEMI
+407 VGWVTHWNEMI

-432 TGKTKTSYKDIEER
+432 TGKNKTRYKDIKER

>member
-1 MKKILF
+1 M
-7 ETIIY
+7 TN
-12 KIMKDKKITIKDGQ
+12 KKITIKDGQ
-26 SGNEIDLP
+26 SNNEAELP
-34 VLDSILGPNVVD
+34 VLESILGPNVVD
-46 IRSLEKDLGYL
+46 IRALEKDLGYL
-57 SHDPGFIATSSCE
+57 SHDPGFMATSSCE
-70 SKITY
+70 SKITF

-98 FTETAYLLL
+98 FIETAYLLL
-107 NDKLPKIEEL
+107 NDKLPNNNEL
-117 SNFSKDLS
+117 ELFSKDIS
-125 NSYAIDPSIKKIINV
+125 SSCNVDPAIKNIIEV
-140 FNKDSHPMAIMT
+140 FDKSSHPMAIMT
-152 ACLSFLSAKYHADI
+152 ACLSYLSAKYHDNI
-166 DIQNQSYRYKS
+166 DIQNKDYRYKS
-177 TINLIAGVPVISAWI
+177 TINLISSVPVISAWI
-192 LNYILDENFQTPNKK
+192 LNYILSEQFQEPSEKR
-207 ISIAE
+207 SIAE
-212 NFVAMSFPN
+212 NFINMAFPK
-221 LTNEQKVLSSKA
+221 LDPDQKNLSSKA

-297 KDVEYYIDKAKD
+297 KDVEHYINMAKD
-309 KENSFRLMGFG
+309 KENTFRLMGFG

-331 KIIHKI
+331 KIIQKI
-337 AHEYLDMLDSK
+337 AHEYLSQLDNT

-362 KYALEDEYFV
+362 KFALEDDYFV

-388 KAIGIPQCMY
+388 KAIGIPQSMY

-418 QDKNFRIGRPRQLY
+418 EDKNFRIGRPRQLY
-432 TGKTKTSYKDIEER
+432 TGKSKTSYKDIKDR

>member
-1 MKKILF
+1 M
-7 ETIIY
+7 T
-12 KIMKDKKITIKDGQ
+12 DKKITIKDGQ
-26 SGNEIDLP
+26 SNNEIELP
-34 VLDSILGPNVVD
+34 VLDSILGPDVVD
-46 IRSLEKDLGYL
+46 IRSLEQNLGYL
-57 SHDPGFIATSSCE
+57 SHDPGFMATSSCE
-70 SKITY
+70 SKITF
-75 IDGNEGKLWYRGY
+75 IDGNEGKLWYRGF
-88 PIEELAEKSN
+88 PIEELAEKSS
-98 FTETAYLLL
+98 FIETAFLLL
-107 NDKLPKIEEL
+107 NNKLPNINEL
-117 SNFSKDLS
+117 NDFSNHISKSFNVDDS
-125 NSYAIDPSIKKIINV
+125 VKKIIKV
-140 FNKDSHPMAIMT
+140 FDKDSHPMAIMT
-152 ACLSFLSAKYHADI
+152 ACLSCLSAKYHPDI
-166 DIQNQSYRYKS
+166 NIQNKDYRYRS
-177 TINLIAGVPVISAWI
+177 TVNLIASVPIISAWI
-192 LNYILDENFQTPNKK
+192 LNHIHGQEFGEPNENL
-207 ISIAE
+207 SIAE
-212 NFVAMSFPN
+212 NFIQMSFPDIDKDK
-221 LTNEQKVLSSKA
+221 TILSSKA

-297 KDVEYYIDKAKD
+297 KDVEHYINMAKD

-331 KIIHKI
+331 KIIQKI
-337 AHEYLDMLDSK
+337 AHAYLDELDEN

-362 KYALEDEYFV
+362 KYALEDDYFV

-388 KAIGIPQCMY
+388 KAIGVPQSMY

-418 QDKNFRIGRPRQLY
+418 EDKNFRIGRPRQLY
-432 TGKTKTSYKDIEER
+432 TGKSKTSYIDIKNR

>member
-1 MKKILF
+1 MTNKKI
-7 ETIIY
+7 I
-12 KIMKDKKITIKDGQ
+12 IKDGQ
-26 SGNEIDLP
+26 SNNEIELP

-46 IRSLEKDLGYL
+46 MRSLEKNLGYL
-57 SHDPGFIATSSCE
+57 SHDPGFMATSSCE
-70 SKITY
+70 SKITF

-88 PIEELAEKSN
+88 PIEELAENSN
-98 FTETAYLLL
+98 FQETAYLLL
-107 NDKLPKIEEL
+107 NDKLPNNKEL
-117 SNFSKDLS
+117 EDFSNNIS
-125 NSYAIDPSIKKIINV
+125 NSYNVDPSIKKIIEV

-152 ACLSFLSAKYHADI
+152 ACLSYLSAKYHAEI
-166 DIQNQSYRYKS
+166 DIQDKEYRYKS
-177 TINLIAGVPVISAWI
+177 TINLISAVPIMSAWI
-192 LNYILDENFQTPNKK
+192 LNYILNKDFQEPKK
-207 ISIAE
+207 DKSIAE
-212 NFVAMSFPN
+212 NFVNMSFPD
-221 LTNEQKVLSSKA
+221 LTKEQKEMSAKA

-297 KDVEYYIDKAKD
+297 KDVEYYINQAKD

-331 KIIHKI
+331 KIIQKI
-337 AHEYLDMLDSK
+337 AHEYLDGLSK
-348 NPNKPLF
+348 DNPNKPLF

-362 KYALEDEYFV
+362 KYALEDDYFV

-388 KAIGIPQCMY
+388 KAIGVPQSMY
-398 TVIFALART
+398 TVVFALART

-418 QDKNFRIGRPRQLY
+418 EDKNFRIGRPRQLY
-432 TGKTKTSYKDIEER
+432 TGKSKTSYKDIKDR

>member
-1 MKKILF
+1 M
-7 ETIIY
+7 TN
-12 KIMKDKKITIKDGQ
+12 KKITIKDGQ
-26 SGNEIDLP
+26 SNNEAELP
-34 VLDSILGPNVVD
+34 VLESILGPNVVD
-46 IRSLEKDLGYL
+46 IRALEKDLGYL
-57 SHDPGFIATSSCE
+57 SHDPGFMATSSCE
-70 SKITY
+70 SKITF

-98 FTETAYLLL
+98 FIETAYLLL
-107 NDKLPKIEEL
+107 NDKLPNNNEL
-117 SNFSKDLS
+117 ELFSKDIS
-125 NSYAIDPSIKKIINV
+125 SSCNVDPAIKNIIEV
-140 FNKDSHPMAIMT
+140 FDKSSHPMAIMT
-152 ACLSFLSAKYHADI
+152 ACLSYLSAKYHDNI
-166 DIQNQSYRYKS
+166 DIQNKDYRYES
-177 TINLIAGVPVISAWI
+177 TVNLISSVPVISAWI
-192 LNYILDENFQTPNKK
+192 LNYILSEQFQEPSEKR
-207 ISIAE
+207 SIAE
-212 NFVAMSFPN
+212 NFINMAFPK
-221 LTNEQKVLSSKA
+221 LDPDQKNLSSKA

-297 KDVEYYIDKAKD
+297 KDVEHYINMAKD
-309 KENSFRLMGFG
+309 KENTFRLMGFG

-331 KIIHKI
+331 KIIQKI
-337 AHEYLDMLDSK
+337 AHEYLSQLDNT

-362 KYALEDEYFV
+362 KFALEDDYFV

-388 KAIGIPQCMY
+388 KAIGIPQSMY

-418 QDKNFRIGRPRQLY
+418 EDKNFRIGRPRQLY
-432 TGKTKTSYKDIEER
+432 TGKNKTSYRDIKDR